1 MSNTNSKFYTN
12 KQMANIC
19 GVSEPSMTNLVR
31 TLELVPTKIGQYGRK
46 YYNSKD
52 LQRVK
57 EHYKNKANSA
67 TKPKQAI
74 KDEIIK
80 EQQSHIDDLKN
91 QIMVLNRQLEI
102 KDSQIK
108 TQNEQIKQNTIL
120 LSQAHTLTLQAQQSK
135 VNSLSSETQQTSN
148 MSTNVKKRRFWSWFT
163 GKN

>member
-1 MSNTNSKFYTN
+1 
-12 KQMANIC
+12 
-19 GVSEPSMTNLVR
+19 
-31 TLELVPTKIGQYGRK
+31 